1 MKKLLVFIPI
11 LFFMTGCWNYRE
23 LNTLAITTTMAIDK
37 DGDDYEISI
46 LIANGKNNQT
56 SPKEGQ
62 SQTVVYSG
70 KGKTISR
77 ALKRISLKIS
87 KDTYLGH
94 LGVVVVSENVAKE
107 GMYNILDFLIRNPE
121 SVKRFYLTIAKDY
134 KAKDII
140 QILSPLESFPGQ
152 SIVSNIGSSKSLQ
165 AISSSITYSRF
176 TENLLKKGKEPILP
190 TITINGNEKKGSNN
204 KILEQSDPDTK
215 VKLDTIG
222 IFKGDKLLGYT
233 TEDES
238 RGINIIL
245 NEVDEMITEYK
256 CGKGN
261 VVINLTNMKTKVKVK
276 LKNNKPTVKLKINSK
291 GAIQEINCNK
301 NLEKNTTIK
310 EIEKSA
316 EKSLKKQIE
325 KGIKLAQKKY
335 KTDIFGFGNLF
346 YKKYPQ
352 YYKKVNENWNEKT
365 FPEIDIKIDTNINL
379 MTKGSIE
386 KSLLGGIHE

>member
-1 MKKLLVFIPI
+1 
-11 LFFMTGCWNYRE
+11 
-23 LNTLAITTTMAIDK
+23 
-37 DGDDYEISI
+37 
-46 LIANGKNNQT
+46 
-56 SPKEGQ
+56 
-62 SQTVVYSG
+62 
-70 KGKTISR
+70 
-77 ALKRISLKIS
+77 
-87 KDTYLGH
+87 
-94 LGVVVVSENVAKE
+94 
-107 GMYNILDFLIRNPE
+107 
-121 SVKRFYLTIAKDY
+121 
-134 KAKDII
+134 
-140 QILSPLESFPGQ
+140 
-152 SIVSNIGSSKSLQ
+152 
-165 AISSSITYSRF
+165 
-176 TENLLKKGKEPILP
+176 
-190 TITINGNEKKGSNN
+190 
-204 KILEQSDPDTK
+204 
-215 VKLDTIG
+215 
-222 IFKGDKLLGYT
+222 
-233 TEDES
+233 
-238 RGINIIL
+238 
-245 NEVDEMITEYK
+245 MITEYK